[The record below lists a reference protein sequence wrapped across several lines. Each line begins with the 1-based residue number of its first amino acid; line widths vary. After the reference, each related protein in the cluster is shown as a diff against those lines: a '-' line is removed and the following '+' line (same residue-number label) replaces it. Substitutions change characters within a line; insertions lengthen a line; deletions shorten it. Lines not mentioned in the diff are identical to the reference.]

1 MISFARTGRRTVTA
15 GEGVVTGLVV
25 LSGIALVILAVR
37 RGLHIVT
44 ARSLDDLP
52 TFLALSS
59 AACIVMLVAGTRLR
73 ALGGPAISR
82 PTCVQNIEGYRVEV
96 WEGWE
101 VPDPRT
107 LRSLGGRREFIT
119 PWIWTFPTKDERSL
133 GQLLMALRDLGV
145 PFVAQ
150 PSHAW
155 PPAGVFDEL
164 RERGFVTGSYM
175 TTESW
180 RPVRKR

>member
-1 MISFARTGRRTVTA
+1 MISFRRTGRRTLTA
-15 GEGVVTGLVV
+15 GEIVMTGLVLSSGLALLV
-25 LSGIALVILAVR
+25 LAGR
-37 RGLHIVT
+37 RGLHIVS

-52 TFLALSS
+52 AFLALSS
-59 AACIVMLVAGTRLR
+59 ATFIVLLVARARLL
-73 ALGGPAISR
+73 ALGGAINR
-82 PTCVQNIEGYRVEV
+82 PTCVQSVEGYGVEV

-101 VPDPRT
+101 LPDPRV

-119 PWIWTFPTKDERSL
+119 PWIWTFVTKDEQSL

-164 RERGFVTGSYM
+164 RKRGLVTGSYM